1 MTRKATLT
9 DRLTPKQARKLE
21 ATLKEGVSRKLL
33 RRVGRPIQD
42 VLWRFDCIGDTVQ
55 VICYREHKKRHDH
68 ALVIQHVEGLGPL
81 VREGRWD
88 ELQAELDAR
97 RAHLADGRIPGP
109 RAWLT
114 LQARCDDSAALEPS
128 AIAPRV
134 ELTDHQA
141 RAFEAILAW
150 VRRPQRP
157 VLTLGGYAGT
167 GKSTLV
173 GALAAELANRNVAFC
188 APTGKAAFVLREKLI
203 AAGAEP
209 SGLKCST
216 IHRLIYHA
224 ELDELT
230 GRCLGF
236 ERVRELH
243 HDLLVV
249 DEASMVDAE
258 LLADLRSFG
267 VPILAVGDH
276 GQLPPIGESAGLMAS
291 PDLRLTEIHR
301 QAEGNP
307 IIRLSAEVRAG
318 VEPMDGVER
327 DPRLRRERVH
337 DKDDERALIR
347 ELLRAPA
354 DAWSTAILCSTNR
367 ARVRRNQ
374 LVRDGLGLPGGLAR
388 DDVVLCLRNA
398 YFGEHLLANGARGVV
413 EDVVDDPD
421 EPWHWRARIRH
432 PDDSC
437 LVDGLV
443 LREQIAREHTLDAYD
458 ALPFEPRSWDEVGLL
473 YDHGYALT
481 VHKAQGSQF
490 RRVVLFLE
498 RPGPMDD
505 GSWRRWL
512 YTGVTRAVDELV
524 LVELGELPSPREV

>member
-21 ATLKEGVSRKLL
+21 ATLKEGVSRKLM
-33 RRVGRPIQD
+33 RRVDRPIQD

-55 VICYREHKKRHDH
+55 VVCYREHKKRRDH

-88 ELQAELDAR
+88 ELQVELDAR

-114 LQARCDDSAALEPS
+114 LDARGDDSAAFES
-128 AIAPRV
+128 STVAPHV

-141 RAFEAILAW
+141 RAFGAILAW

-188 APTGKAAFVLREKLI
+188 APTGKAALVLREKLI

-209 SGLKCST
+209 SGLRCST

-230 GRCLGF
+230 GRCLAF
-236 ERVRELH
+236 ERVRKLD

-258 LLADLRSFG
+258 LLTDLRSFG

-276 GQLPPIGESAGLMAS
+276 GQLPPVGGKANLMAS

-307 IIRLSAEVRAG
+307 IIRLSADVRAG
-318 VEPMDGVER
+318 AEWSSRIEADRHV
-327 DPRLRRERVH
+327 RLERVR
-337 DKDDERALIR
+337 DADDVES
-347 ELLRAPA
+347 LLARLLHSPE
-354 DAWSTAILCSTNR
+354 DAWSTALLCYTNGLR
-367 ARVRRNQ
+367 VALNAIARSA
-374 LVRDGLGLPGGLAR
+374 LGLQGVLAR

-413 EDVVDDPD
+413 EDVIDDPD
-421 EPWHWRARIRH
+421 EPWHWRTRIRH
-432 PDDSC
+432 PDDGYRI
-437 LVDGLV
+437 DGLV
-443 LREQIAREHTLDAYD
+443 LREQIGREHTLDAYD

-490 RRVVLFLE
+490 RRVVLFPE
-498 RPGPMDD
+498 RPAPVDD
-505 GSWRRWL
+505 ESWRRWL
-512 YTGVTRAVDELV
+512 YTGITRAVDELV
-524 LVELGELPSPREV
+524 LVQWAGSLR

>member
-1 MTRKATLT
+1 MGCGL
-9 DRLTPKQARKLE
+9 
-21 ATLKEGVSRKLL
+21 
-33 RRVGRPIQD
+33 GRD
-42 VLWRFDCIGDTVQ
+42 
-55 VICYREHKKRHDH
+55 
-68 ALVIQHVEGLGPL
+68 GLGPL
-81 VREGRWD
+81 VRDGRWD
-88 ELQAELDAR
+88 ELQAQLDAR
-97 RAHLADGRIPGP
+97 RAQLAEGRIPGP

-114 LQARCDDSAALEPS
+114 LQPGSDGSASSEPS
-128 AIAPRV
+128 TIAPRV

-150 VRRPQRP
+150 VRRPERP

-188 APTGKAAFVLREKLI
+188 APTGKAALVLREKLI
-203 AAGAEP
+203 AAGADP
-209 SGLKCST
+209 SGLRCST

-224 ELDELT
+224 KLDQLT

-236 ERVRELH
+236 ERVRELD

-249 DEASMVDAE
+249 DEASMVDAD
-258 LLADLRSFG
+258 LLTDLRSFG

-276 GQLPPIGESAGLMAS
+276 GQLPPIGEGEGLMAS

-307 IIRLSAEVRAG
+307 IIRLSADVRAG
-318 VEPMDGVER
+318 AGPMDGVER

-337 DKDDERALIR
+337 DDADERALLR
-347 ELLRAPA
+347 TLLHTPA

-367 ARVRRNQ
+367 ARVRRNE
-374 LVRDGLGLPGGLAR
+374 LVREGLGLPGRLAR

-413 EDVVDDPD
+413 EDVIDDDD

-432 PDDSC
+432 PDDAC
-437 LVDGLV
+437 LVDGFV
-443 LREQIAREHTLDAYD
+443 LREQIAREHTLDAYG

-512 YTGVTRAVDELV
+512 YTGITRAVDELV
-524 LVELGELPSPREV
+524 LVERVTPPAPQPTSHLPAGRSPPGSPPPSARDR